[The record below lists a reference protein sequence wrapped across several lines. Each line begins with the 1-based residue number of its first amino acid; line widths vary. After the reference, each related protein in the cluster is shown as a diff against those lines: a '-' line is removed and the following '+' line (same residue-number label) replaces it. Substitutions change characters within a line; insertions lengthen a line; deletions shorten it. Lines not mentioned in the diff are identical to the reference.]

1 MSIRLN
7 FTVNS
12 IQSNQSLIDDSV
24 SYSLCGKMLG
34 QNIVVPVNTGV
45 IRKLDAM
52 LQGED
57 INRPVEPEVVVPE
70 VITQASPSGYE
81 FGIMYGEEDE

>member
-1 MSIRLN
+1 MSILLN
-7 FTVNS
+7 FTVHS

-34 QNIVVPVNTGV
+34 QNVVMPVSTGL
-45 IRKLDAM
+45 IRKLDALM
-52 LQGED
+52 QGED
-57 INRPVEPEVVVPE
+57 VNQSMESEAVVPE